1 MTPQQR
7 LADAFVALAGGTTD
21 GPVDIPRT
29 LAVLAARSPSLLGAR
44 AAGVVFASDDRAE
57 VHVAGSDPE
66 VSRMEHEAGDRR
78 EGPGH
83 DCHRGRL
90 PPVQAALDGHPARQ
104 RWPHYAPRALKLGY
118 ARVAAL
124 PLRGPA
130 RITGA
135 LVLLSGGR
143 SPFPPDMLALGQSMA
158 DFTAVTL
165 ERAGEAHRSRT
176 LTAQLEL
183 ALTSRVVIEQ
193 AKGIL
198 ATRLSLTMD
207 DAFALLRGHARS
219 HRRPVHDVAR
229 EIIEGRADPELID
242 PTL

>member
-1 MTPQQR
+1 MTSQQQ
-7 LADAFVALAGGTTD
+7 LADAFVALAGGTAD
-21 GPVDIPRT
+21 GPDVPGT
-29 LAVLAARSPSLLGAR
+29 LAVLVARSPTLLGIR
-44 AAGVVFASDDRAE
+44 AAGVVFAPHERAE
-57 VHVAGSDPE
+57 VQVTGSDPE
-66 VSRMEHEAGDRR
+66 VSRLEHDASDLR

-83 DCHRGRL
+83 DCHRGSL
-90 PPVQAALDGHPARQ
+90 PPAQAALDSRPARQ

-124 PLRGPA
+124 PLRSPS

-135 LVLLSGGR
+135 LILLSGRR
-143 SPFPPDMLALGQSMA
+143 SPIPPDVLALGQSMA

-165 ERAGEAHRSRT
+165 ERADEADRSRA

-219 HRRPVHDVAR
+219 HQRPVHDVAC

-242 PTL
+242 PT